1 MHVEKFFSAAD
12 LEAVERAV
20 QGAEAH
26 TSGEIVP
33 YAVSHSDHYEAA
45 LWKGATLGAFLAV
58 AAAAASRILG
68 DAWGGPSLPWIV
80 IPSLAGGALGY
91 LAAALIRP
99 LKLALAGRATVDHR
113 VQERAAAAFVEAE
126 VFATRERTGVLVF
139 LSLYERRVVVMGD
152 KGISAHVRQEEWDGL
167 VAGIVTGMRAGRP
180 GHALAEAIAR
190 CGELLQRHGVA
201 ARADDTDE
209 LPDRLRMREE

>member
-12 LEAVERAV
+12 LEAIERAV
-20 QGAEAH
+20 HAAEAH

-45 LWKGATLGAFLAV
+45 LWKGATLAAFLGV
-58 AAAAASRILG
+58 AAAAAARIFG
-68 DAWGGPSLPWIV
+68 DAWGGPTVGWIV
-80 IPSLAGGALGY
+80 APPLVGGALGY

-99 LKLALAGRATVDHR
+99 LKLALAGHATVDHR
-113 VQERAAAAFVEAE
+113 VQQRAAAAFAEAE
-126 VFATRERTGVLVF
+126 VFATRERTGVLIF
-139 LSLYERRVVVMGD
+139 LSLYERRVLVIGD
-152 KGISAHVRQEEWDGL
+152 KGIGAHVEQHEWNGL
-167 VAGIVTGMRAGRP
+167 VAGIVAGMRAGQP
-180 GHALAEAIAR
+180 GRALADAVAR